1 MKVGLV
7 GFPGSGKTTVYNAL
21 TGQRAETGYAGRGG
35 RPNRAVV
42 RVPDQRVER
51 LAEIYRPKKVTFA
64 EIMFVDMPAPPGAGP
79 RSLDPQAL
87 AAMREVDALVQVVR
101 GFPAEDGTA
110 PDPAGE
116 LSDLAAE
123 LALGDLAPVERR
135 LERLKKEKGRPG
147 EAELLERLRA
157 QLDQGQ
163 PLRELPLTDAEL
175 TLLSGYRFLTLKP
188 LLVVLNLDEAS
199 LGRPLPPGV
208 EAAARGLTLI
218 PLSGRIEMDIAEM
231 PPEEQMAFARELGLS
246 EPAMGR
252 FVRAA
257 YAALDLISFLTAG
270 PDECR
275 AWTIRRGT
283 VAHRAAGKIHSDIER
298 GFIRAEVM
306 HYDDFMAAGG
316 SEARVREA
324 GRLRLEGKDYVVKDG
339 DIIHFRH
346 AT

>member
-1 MKVGLV
+1 M
-7 GFPGSGKTTVYNAL
+7 
-21 TGQRAETGYAGRGG
+21 
-35 RPNRAVV
+35 
-42 RVPDQRVER
+42 
-51 LAEIYRPKKVTFA
+51 
-64 EIMFVDMPAPPGAGP
+64 
-79 RSLDPQAL
+79 
-87 AAMREVDALVQVVR
+87 
-101 GFPAEDGTA
+101 
-110 PDPAGE
+110 
-116 LSDLAAE
+116 
-123 LALGDLAPVERR
+123 
-135 LERLKKEKGRPG
+135 
-147 EAELLERLRA
+147 
-157 QLDQGQ
+157 
-163 PLRELPLTDAEL
+163 
-175 TLLSGYRFLTLKP
+175 
-188 LLVVLNLDEAS
+188 VLNLDEAS